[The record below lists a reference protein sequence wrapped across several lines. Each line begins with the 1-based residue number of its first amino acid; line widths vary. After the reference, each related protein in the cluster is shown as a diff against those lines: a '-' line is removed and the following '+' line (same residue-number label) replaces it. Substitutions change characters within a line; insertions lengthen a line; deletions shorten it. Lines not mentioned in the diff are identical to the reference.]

1 MNLLAITP
9 NLILSAVFI
18 LTILYIMAVS
28 VLIRNKSGILPYLL
42 FFLLPIIGPLGIIL
56 ESLMKNNYRK

>member
-18 LTILYIMAVS
+18 LTILYIMAVY

-42 FFLLPIIGPLGIIL
+42 FF
-56 ESLMKNNYRK
+56 YFQ